1 MFLATSWS
9 TLASSSAMILPMLN
23 KLMFFGTVYLLYQAY
38 NTAGGGVTEI
48 LGDLPK
54 IIAWI
59 LFALAAAA
67 FLIVALLWCP
77 SPPPAQAASKH
88 ASAPS
93 HSHQHSHLLLAAYQA
108 FSTCPPHTIRAAYLC
123 TASPPPPPHQTL
135 RPSRRLRRIG
145 AGAVVRTLRS
155 LLLLALG
162 LPVAVRAA
170 ASAARPRVYEG
181 HHVRCPRLSRGSK

>member
-1 MFLATSWS
+1 
-9 TLASSSAMILPMLN
+9 MILSLLN

-59 LFALAAAA
+59 FFALAAAA
-67 FLIVALLWCP
+67 LLFVALLWYR
-77 SPPPAQAASKH
+77 PAQAASIH

-93 HSHQHSHLLLAAYQA
+93 HPHQHAHLLLAADQA
-108 FSTCPPHTIRAAYLC
+108 FNTTPHHPISAHLC
-123 TASPPPPPHQTL
+123 TASPPPPPHPPL
-135 RPSRRLRRIG
+135 RSSRRLRRIS
-145 AGAVVRTLRS
+145 AGAVVRPLRS

-162 LPVAVRAA
+162 VPVTVRAA
-170 ASAARPRVYEG
+170 AAAAWPRVCEG
-181 HHVRCPRLSRGSK
+181 HHVRDLRLSRGSE